1 MFDKQFKYN
10 EITNTW
16 TVNLKPRYDHALPD
30 DDEMDEDDNQIIKNT
45 GDINIDTTTYFQ
57 EQTQNITQNGDYIYE
72 QNENGAWHLE
82 LKPQDSTEPTDV
94 NINISS
100 PPVEFEQSNITN
112 NGYYLMNKNST
123 TNKYEPV
130 QSTSSNYNLNV
141 NVTIPKINIKYINN
155 SSSSNNT
162 ISISNMNYNSSS
174 TNITIPANNIL
185 IMIKPGVYSLSASNI
200 EISIYSTKN
209 NSTTYTVPNET
220 YYYVFPYNYIVLYD
234 ENKSRIMYVYTLY
247 PNSVFSTFLSE
258 NKFNLIL
265 N

>member
-1 MFDKQFKYN
+1 
-10 EITNTW
+10 
-16 TVNLKPRYDHALPD
+16 
-30 DDEMDEDDNQIIKNT
+30 MDEDNNPIIKNT

-130 QSTSSNYNLNV
+130 LSTPSNYDLNI
-141 NVTIPKINIKYINN
+141 NITPTQSKINIKSFAYTPNSIISINSINASTTNVTVPPNNSLVYFYDFSNDKYKIYFYINR
-155 SSSSNNT
+155 SSSNVTRYLNGYSRYY
-162 ISISNMNYNSSS
+162 IGSGSSN
-174 TNITIPANNIL
+174 
-185 IMIKPGVYSLSASNI
+185 SL
-200 EISIYSTKN
+200 Y
-209 NSTTYTVPNET
+209 
-220 YYYVFPYNYIVLYD
+220 LYD
-234 ENKSRIMYVYTLY
+234 DNNNEIMEFLMNQSVSSILESYFNKNHY
-247 PNSVFSTFLSE
+247 
-258 NKFNLIL
+258 NLIL
-265 N
+265 D

>member
-1 MFDKQFKYN
+1 
-10 EITNTW
+10 
-16 TVNLKPRYDHALPD
+16 
-30 DDEMDEDDNQIIKNT
+30 MDEDNNPIIKNT

-57 EQTQNITQNGDYIYE
+57 QETQNITQNGDYIYE

-130 QSTSSNYNLNV
+130 LSTPSNYNLNINV
-141 NVTIPKINIKYINN
+141 NSSPTPSKINIKYVGKIGDTPFDISNYNYNN
-155 SSSSNNT
+155 SSSSISVSVPKSKTLIVLTPDYDYNNNSV
-162 ISISNMNYNSSS
+162 ISISKYD
-174 TNITIPANNIL
+174 NNDSGAISRYV
-185 IMIKPGVYSLSASNI
+185 IGYS
-200 EISIYSTKN
+200 
-209 NSTTYTVPNET
+209 
-220 YYYVFPYNYIVLYD
+220 YYYIFDPSSLYVYD
-234 ENKSRIMYVYTLY
+234 ENQSIINICTFSSNRQYI
-247 PNSVFSTFLSE
+247 NSYFSKD
-258 NKFNLIL
+258 KFNLIL